1 MSMTPEQYKIVHKAI
16 EVCGVDHQLKLVLEE
31 MAELQKEICKN
42 WRGRDNVDQI
52 AEECADVEITL
63 AQLKIIFGIEG
74 EVERHRTMK
83 LNRLK
88 LRLRSSS

>member
-1 MSMTPEQYKIVHKAI
+1 MSITPEQYKTIHKAI
-16 EVCGVDHQLKLVLEE
+16 EVYGVDHQLKLVLEE

-42 WRGRDNVDQI
+42 WRGRDNVDEI
-52 AEECADVEITL
+52 ADECADVEITL

-83 LNRLK
+83 INRLK
-88 LRLRSSS
+88 LRLRNHS